1 MNLMNKNQIAALSW
15 LTKRRSIIPIDPSSK
30 RPLIQW
36 KEFQTRLPS
45 TEEVSQWWNK
55 WPNAKLGL
63 VCGAISGNLAVLDID
78 DVELG
83 VKLLEQLQRHCP
95 INQTPSGGLHIF
107 FREEEVSHSGP
118 LISGVADIKA
128 EAGYVIVPP
137 SEGYQKLND
146 IHEPLSVPNLREY
159 AETLLA
165 GHGYTVQAEKPN
177 IDLSEKLAEG
187 SRNDTLTRIAGQLR
201 RDGMSEDDIYETI
214 MSVNKKRCDPALAD
228 DEVRSIAHSVSRY
241 EPKNPQP
248 PKGLPVGG
256 DPIKLYTPQEL
267 VAIYEKAG
275 SQESFKLLGQE
286 GYIFRGWT
294 TLLSGYAKS
303 GKTTLLSQF
312 LRGIAPVKA
321 LYIAEEPPAIL
332 GERIKD
338 TAAVF
343 SHVTFAPALNKSL
356 EEIVLLVRKAEAE
369 VIVIDTIRNLLQI
382 RDENDNSIV
391 VQRLVPIIG
400 TAREDSK
407 TLILCHHTRKGGG
420 QYSEGAAGA
429 GAFMGLV
436 DVGLEIRRDS
446 YDSDSPRREI
456 HGWGRLHLIEPLSYQ
471 LTNEGILEPLG
482 SPQSVRKEAVKV
494 EVLELLGPD
503 KVSTKQ
509 VWDSMG
515 EGRPSQEQVRRALV
529 ELAEDRAII
538 RDDSG
543 KTHYFHRPPTE
554 PPTISH
560 EGEAVGDGV
569 GNNPKTSPPIKDA
582 YVVGDSNPTAENTPI
597 SNESPIQQP
606 EREVLGNAIDVQG
619 L

>member
-1 MNLMNKNQIAALSW
+1 MNDIIEEAKAVLSA
-15 LTKRRSIIPIDPSSK
+15 TENHQQSK
-30 RPLIQW
+30 R
-36 KEFQTRLPS
+36 
-45 TEEVSQWWNK
+45 
-55 WPNAKLGL
+55 
-63 VCGAISGNLAVLDID
+63 
-78 DVELG
+78 G
-83 VKLLEQLQRHCP
+83 V
-95 INQTPSGGLHIF
+95 
-107 FREEEVSHSGP
+107 
-118 LISGVADIKA
+118 
-128 EAGYVIVPP
+128 
-137 SEGYQKLND
+137 
-146 IHEPLSVPNLREY
+146 
-159 AETLLA
+159 
-165 GHGYTVQAEKPN
+165 
-177 IDLSEKLAEG
+177 
-187 SRNDTLTRIAGQLR
+187 
-201 RDGMSEDDIYETI
+201 
-214 MSVNKKRCDPALAD
+214 
-228 DEVRSIAHSVSRY
+228 
-241 EPKNPQP
+241 
-248 PKGLPVGG
+248 VGG

-267 VAIYEKAG
+267 VAIYEQVG

-286 GYIFRGWT
+286 GYIYRGWT

-312 LRGIAPVKA
+312 LRDIAPVQA

-338 TAAVF
+338 TAEIF
-343 SHVTFAPALNKSL
+343 SHVIFAPALNKSL
-356 EEIVLLVRKAEAE
+356 EEIVLLVNSTEAE

-400 TAREDSK
+400 TARENNK

-471 LTNEGILEPLG
+471 LANEGSLEALG
-482 SPQSVRKEAVKV
+482 SPQSVRKETVKA

-529 ELAEDRAII
+529 ELAEEGEII

-554 PPTISH
+554 SPTMSNEDMAGGDGTGNFPKSSPPT
-560 EGEAVGDGV
+560 
-569 GNNPKTSPPIKDA
+569 KDS
-582 YVVGDSNPTAENTPI
+582 YVVGDRKAGAENDHI
-597 SNESPIQQP
+597 SNESPTLT
-606 EREVLGNAIDVQG
+606 ERKANPNLLEDVQKVFG
-619 L
+619 DSVVPSEK